1 MDDIIARLSEL
12 EDRLRRVLNRLDLAE
27 RTTEADRLE
36 AETLSP
42 TFWSDADT
50 ARRTMRRLNE
60 LRGEVERWTSV
71 GVRMADARELAELA
85 QLEAADDQIAMAAE
99 LDGEVTGIETTL
111 DDMERSLLFSGEYDA
126 YDAILS
132 IHAGAGGTDSQDWA
146 DMLLRMYMRW
156 ADRHGFQTEIL
167 DRSDGEE
174 AGIKSA
180 TLSIQGRNVYGLLRS
195 ERGTHRLVRISPFDS
210 AARRQTGFA
219 LIEVSPLIEDDVAI
233 DVRDEDLRVDV
244 YRASG
249 AGGQHVNKTSSAVR
263 MTHLP
268 TGVVVTCQ
276 NERSQ
281 AQNRDTA
288 MKILRARLLELELEK
303 REAEQARIKGDHVS
317 AEWGNQI
324 RSYVLHPYQMVK
336 DHRTELETGRTQAVL
351 DGDIDLFIDAWMRH
365 QIGEPVD
372 RSAGA
377 GATR

>member
-1 MDDIIARLSEL
+1 
-12 EDRLRRVLNRLDLAE
+12 
-27 RTTEADRLE
+27 
-36 AETLSP
+36 
-42 TFWSDADT
+42 
-50 ARRTMRRLNE
+50 MRRLNE
-60 LRGEVERWTSV
+60 LRGEVSRWTSV
-71 GVRMADARELAELA
+71 GVRLAEVRELAELA
-85 QLEAADDQIAMAAE
+85 QLEAASEQVAMAGE
-99 LDGEVTGIETTL
+99 LDGEVSAIEATL
-111 DDMERSLLFSGEYDA
+111 DDMERSLLFAGEYDA
-126 YDAILS
+126 HDAILS

-146 DMLLRMYMRW
+146 DMLLRMYQRW
-156 ADRHGFQTEIL
+156 ADRHGFETEVL
-167 DRSDGEE
+167 DQSPGEE

-180 TLSIQGRNVYGLLRS
+180 TLSIQGRNAYGLLRS

-219 LIEVSPLIEDDVAI
+219 LVEVSPLIADDVAI

-288 MKILRARLLELELEK
+288 MKILRARLIELELEK
-303 REAEQARIKGDHVS
+303 REAEQARIKGVHVS

-336 DHRTELETGRTQAVL
+336 DHRTDVETGRTQAVL
-351 DGDIDLFIDAWMRH
+351 DGDIDLFIDAWMRQ

-372 RSAGA
+372 RSAGVQSA
-377 GATR
+377 S